1 MIVKNYPTMCKE
13 KKFLVDVQNNIMC
26 KEKPNYFMISY
37 YLFLE
42 KKKKTISSHLINQNK
57 KKNEIIKKKLKRLK
71 WKSMEV
77 ILLSY

>member
-1 MIVKNYPTMCKE
+1 MCKE

-37 YLFLE
+37 YLFL

-57 KKNEIIKKKLKRLK
+57 KKK
-71 WKSMEV
+71 
-77 ILLSY
+77 